1 MFYPCDGDTVKYKKI
16 VSVDSYEEHAV
27 KKLDWM
33 IILLVVVIAI
43 VALGVNRYQTDK
55 VIETSNGLTAVIT
68 VDGERYKAIP
78 LIQKRH
84 TIALETERGKN
95 TIAFYDH
102 GVAVE
107 SADCPDH
114 VCVHTGFIHRPGEII
129 ACLPHRVI
137 IEIEG
142 ETTEGA
148 MDAIAQ

>member
-1 MFYPCDGDTVKYKKI
+1 M
-16 VSVDSYEEHAV
+16 

-33 IILLVVVIAI
+33 IILLVAVTAI
-43 VALGVNRYQTDK
+43 VALGINRHQTDK
-55 VIETSNGLTAVIT
+55 VIENSSGLTAIIT
-68 VDGERYKAIP
+68 VEGERYKAVP
-78 LIQKRH
+78 LTEERH
-84 TIALETERGKN
+84 TIVVETERGKN

-102 GVAVE
+102 GVAAQ

-129 ACLPHRVI
+129 ACLPNRVI

-142 ETTEGA
+142 ETETEGA